1 MALFPTLESLLPKNL
16 ATGSTLVQVVV
27 ALRSLVKTFSGS
39 FTLKAT
45 DFNDQVAIEKDA
57 ASGFNPALTV
67 KNDNSGAAASA
78 SIRVETSGG
87 ASGDPFIIFTNG
99 TTTWAVG
106 LDNSNADAFVIAQS
120 AALGGTDAVR
130 IDAATNDLQVLGK
143 LLLYAATA
151 QPITLTHAATAP
163 HTVTLQNLDGAVALL
178 GVTPTAPP
186 NAGDLLWTDNLYDIG
201 RLLPTPLRPRDL
213 YLARNA
219 AVGGTL
225 TVTGLATVNGAP
237 IALAPLFAAA
247 TADLTLTNAYQA
259 VPGCVVTALA
269 TALGNWLV
277 EGTFDFRNTVTGD
290 QGQLLLGRLVVGA
303 GATVVGGASSV
314 AIFGVPTASSGTL
327 TGSRAT
333 VSQTWLVSVASGT
346 PTFSLEAE
354 KTGGTGTS
362 AVGLTHSAICAT
374 YLGKP

>member
-45 DFNDQVAIEKDA
+45 DFNDQVVIEKDA
-57 ASGFNPALTV
+57 ASGFNPALTI
-67 KNDNSGAAASA
+67 KNDNSGASASA

-87 ASGDPFIIFTNG
+87 GSGDPFVVFTNG

-106 LDNSNADAFVIAQS
+106 LDNSAADTFVIAQS
-120 AALGGTDAVR
+120 AALGGADAVR
-130 IDAATNDLQVLGK
+130 IDATNALQVLGK

-151 QPITLTHAATAP
+151 QAITLTHAATAP
-163 HTVTLQNLDGAVALL
+163 RTVTLQDLDGSVALL
-178 GVTPTAPP
+178 GITPTAPP
-186 NAGDLLWTDNLYDIG
+186 NAGDLLWVDALYDIG

-237 IALAPLFAAA
+237 IALAPLVAQM
-247 TADLTLTNAYQA
+247 TGADQTLTTTMTDNPGCFLTLT
-259 VPGCVVTALA
+259 PGNWRVRGIWSFNHTAAGAGDVGNVARGQIVLTGGTA
-269 TALGNWLV
+269 TASPAA
-277 EGTFDFRNTVTGD
+277 GTTFAYHGFLSGSVVNSWSSATQDWNVAVTV
-290 QGQLLLGRLVVGA
+290 
-303 GATVVGGASSV
+303 ATVVKLQAD
-314 AIFGVPTASSGTL
+314 
-327 TGSRAT
+327 
-333 VSQTWLVSVASGT
+333 
-346 PTFSLEAE
+346 
-354 KTGGTGTS
+354 KTGGAGTCL
-362 AVGLTHSAICAT
+362 VRTLNTAIFAE
-374 YLGKP
+374 YLGRP